1 MKGHYI
7 SSFHFSALSTPL
19 PSPPPRPLPPFPQAG
34 ADTTFELV
42 TAEVWGVGGAAA
54 LAAAADAQASARAVD
69 AANLQ
74 RARQVDK
81 AQFVDS
87 AFDRETF
94 FGKTFGGGG
103 DGR

>member
-1 MKGHYI
+1 M
-7 SSFHFSALSTPL
+7 
-19 PSPPPRPLPPFPQAG
+19 SPVQGG

-54 LAAAADAQASARAVD
+54 LEAAAEAQATARAVED
-69 AANLQ
+69 ANIQ

-87 AFDRETF
+87 AFDREMF
-94 FGKTFGGGG
+94 LGKTFGGGG